1 MARPRKSQALKNSHQ
16 SQEEIDNMIEA
27 EEKLKGNS
35 DKIRPPAYL
44 NEEQRELFNVIV
56 KELEPSGIQ
65 ANLDNYVLA
74 NCAVAISRIQIIDK
88 KVNDIP
94 ELLNSKILMSV
105 RKDCEA
111 AFFRYCNELCLS
123 PQSRAKLAGLN
134 AAKENIDEDELIRA
148 LRDE

>member
-1 MARPRKSQALKNSHQ
+1 MARPRKSQMLKNSHQ

-35 DKIRPPAYL
+35 DKIRPPDYL
-44 NEEQRELFNVIV
+44 NEEQRGLFNVIV
-56 KELEPSGIQ
+56 KELEPSGIL

-74 NCAVAISRIQIIDK
+74 NCAVAISRIQLIDK
-88 KVNDIP
+88 KVNEKP
-94 ELLNSKILMSV
+94 ALLNNKIIMSA
-105 RKDCEA
+105 RKDAEA